1 MILSVDI
8 YSRSTWWKIAFLVF
22 CVFVG
27 AASLYITD
35 KLVTKLEE
43 REKQQIELYG
53 ESLKYL
59 MTSDVNTDINFFF
72 SKIQKSNENNSIPT
86 IHDNGRGY
94 LDSKNIDVPKGLS
107 TAETQ
112 VFLKKKLKEIIQDDN
127 APIELDMDFHKEYI
141 YYGNSQLLNIL
152 RYYPLFQLLIV
163 LIFGLAAYLLFD
175 SSRKSEQNRVWV
187 GLAKETAHQLGTPLS
202 SLTAWVEFFKTDP
215 TYDQEIVK
223 ELEKDVQRLD
233 VITTRFSNIGSTPV
247 LKNEDI
253 VETIETFM
261 SYLQKRISTKVSF
274 SFINELPPNTM
285 IKLNKYLFE
294 WVIENICKN
303 AVDAMEGIGA
313 LKVLIKETSNNQI
326 TIDISDTGKGIA
338 KKNLSKVFNP
348 GFSTKK
354 RGWGLGL
361 TLAKRII
368 ENYHNG
374 KLIVKSS
381 EINRGTTFRILLDG
395 QKLIND
401 KIITL

>member
-8 YSRSTWWKIAFLVF
+8 YSRNTWWKVAFLGF
-22 CVFVG
+22 CLLIG
-27 AASLYITD
+27 AFSLYFTD

-43 REKQQIELYG
+43 REKQQIEIYA
-53 ESLKYL
+53 ESFKYM
-59 MTSDVNTDINFFF
+59 MTSEPNKDISFFF
-72 SKIQKSNENNSIPT
+72 DKITKSNENNTIPT
-86 IHDNGRGY
+86 ILKYGSGY
-94 LDSKNIDVPKGLS
+94 LDSKNIEFPKELNS
-107 TAETQ
+107 DEKQ
-112 VFLKKKLKEIIQDDN
+112 LFLKAKLEEIIRDDN
-127 APIELDMDFHKEYI
+127 APIEVDAGFHKDYI

-152 RYYPLFQLLIV
+152 RYYPLFQLIV
-163 LIFGLAAYLLFD
+163 VLVFGFAAFLLFD
-175 SSRKSEQNRVWV
+175 ASRKSEQNRVWV

-215 TYDQEIVK
+215 TYDAEIVK

-233 VITTRFSNIGSTPV
+233 VITTRFSNIGSVPV
-247 LKNEDI
+247 LKDEDI

-274 SFINELPPNTM
+274 TLDNQLEATKTLKINR
-285 IKLNKYLFE
+285 YLFE

-303 AVDAMEGIGA
+303 AVDAMEGVGA
-313 LKVLIKETSNNQI
+313 LKVVLKESKNNQI
-326 TIDISDTGKGIA
+326 AIDISDTGKGIS

-374 KLIVKSS
+374 KLIVKNS
-381 EINRGTTFRILLDG
+381 EVNKGTTFRILLEG
-395 QKLIND
+395 
-401 KIITL
+401 

>member
-1 MILSVDI
+1 MILTVDI
-8 YSRSTWWKIAFLVF
+8 YSRNTWWKIAFLVF
-22 CVFVG
+22 CAMVG
-27 AASLYITD
+27 AFSLYLTD

-43 REKQQIELYG
+43 REKQQIEIYA
-53 ESLKYL
+53 ESFKYM
-59 MTSDVNTDINFFF
+59 MTNDVNKDINFFF
-72 SKIQKSNENNSIPT
+72 DKIKKSNENNTIP
-86 IHDNGRGY
+86 IISKDGSGY
-94 LDSKNIDVPKGLS
+94 LDSRNIEIPKELNS
-107 TAETQ
+107 QEKQT
-112 VFLKKKLKEIIQDDN
+112 FLKDKLEEIIRDN
-127 APIELDMDFHKEYI
+127 NVPIEVDMVFHKEYI

-163 LIFGLAAYLLFD
+163 LIFGLAAYLFFD
-175 SSRKSEQNRVWV
+175 ASRRSEQNRVWV

-233 VITTRFSNIGSTPV
+233 VITTRFSNIGSVPV
-247 LKNEDI
+247 LKEEDI

-274 SFINELPPNTM
+274 NFVNELPPNTM

-303 AVDAMEGIGA
+303 AVDAMEGVGA
-313 LKVLIKETSNNQI
+313 LKVVIRELKNSQI
-326 TIDISDTGKGIA
+326 AIDISDTGKGIA

-374 KLIVKSS
+374 KLMVKNS
-381 EINRGTTFRILLDG
+381 EINKGTTFRILLG
-395 QKLIND
+395 GVA
-401 KIITL
+401 

>member
-1 MILSVDI
+1 MILTVDI
-8 YSRSTWWKIAFLVF
+8 YSRNTWWKVAFLVF
-22 CVFVG
+22 CALVG
-27 AASLYITD
+27 AFSLYLTD

-43 REKQQIELYG
+43 REKQQIEIYA
-53 ESLKYL
+53 ESFKYM
-59 MTSDVNTDINFFF
+59 MTNDVNKDINFFF
-72 SKIQKSNENNSIPT
+72 DKIKKSNENNTIP
-86 IHDNGRGY
+86 IISKDGSGY
-94 LDSKNIDVPKGLS
+94 LESRNIEVPKGLNS
-107 TAETQ
+107 KEKQA
-112 VFLKKKLKEIIQDDN
+112 FLKGKLDEIIRDDN
-127 APIELDMDFHKEYI
+127 IPIEVDMVFHKEYI

-163 LIFGLAAYLLFD
+163 LIFGLAAYLFFD
-175 SSRKSEQNRVWV
+175 ASRKSEQNRVWV

-233 VITTRFSNIGSTPV
+233 VITTRFSNIGSIPV
-247 LKNEDI
+247 LKEED
-253 VETIETFM
+253 VAETIETFM
-261 SYLQKRISTKVSF
+261 SYLKKRISTKVSF
-274 SFINELPPNTM
+274 SFVNELPPNTM
-285 IKLNKYLFE
+285 LKLNKYLFE

-303 AVDAMEGIGA
+303 AVDAMEGVGA
-313 LKVLIKETSNNQI
+313 LKVVMKETKNKQI
-326 TIDISDTGKGIA
+326 AIDISDTGKGIA

-381 EINRGTTFRILLDG
+381 EINKGTTFRILLEG
-395 QKLIND
+395 AA
-401 KIITL
+401 

>member
-1 MILSVDI
+1 MILTVDI
-8 YSRSTWWKIAFLVF
+8 YSRNTWWKIAFLVF
-22 CVFVG
+22 CALVG

-35 KLVTKLEE
+35 KLVSKLEE
-43 REKQQIELYG
+43 REKQQIEIYA
-53 ESLKYL
+53 ESIKYT
-59 MTSDVNTDINFFF
+59 MTSDPNQDVNFFF
-72 SKIQKSNENNSIPT
+72 EKFKQANENNTIPV
-86 IHDNGRGY
+86 ILKNGTGY
-94 LDSKNIDVPKGLS
+94 LESNNIEIPKGLS
-107 TAETQ
+107 SKEKQ
-112 VFLKKKLKEIIQDDN
+112 DFLNKKLMEILKDDN

-152 RYYPLFQLLIV
+152 RYYPLFQLIVV
-163 LIFGLAAYLLFD
+163 LIFGLAAYLFFD
-175 SSRKSEQNRVWV
+175 ASRKSEQNRVWV

-202 SLTAWVEFFKTDP
+202 SLTAWVEYFKTDP

-223 ELEKDVQRLD
+223 ELDKDVQRLD
-233 VITTRFSNIGSTPV
+233 VITTRFSNIGSVPV
-247 LKNEDI
+247 LKEEDI

-274 SFINELPPNTM
+274 NLVNELPPNMM

-303 AVDAMEGIGA
+303 AVDAMEGVGA
-313 LKVLIKETSNNQI
+313 LKVVMKETKNKQI
-326 TIDISDTGKGIA
+326 AIDISDTGKGIA

-374 KLIVKSS
+374 KLTVKSS
-381 EINRGTTFRILLDG
+381 ELNKGTTFRILLGD
-395 QKLIND
+395 QA
-401 KIITL
+401 

>member
-1 MILSVDI
+1 MILTVDI
-8 YSRSTWWKIAFLVF
+8 YSRNTWWKIAFLVF
-22 CVFVG
+22 CAMVG
-27 AASLYITD
+27 AFSLYLTD

-43 REKQQIELYG
+43 REKQQIEIYA
-53 ESLKYL
+53 ESFKYM
-59 MTSDVNTDINFFF
+59 MTNDVNKDINFFF
-72 SKIQKSNENNSIPT
+72 DKIKKSNENNTIP
-86 IHDNGRGY
+86 IISKDGSGY
-94 LDSKNIDVPKGLS
+94 LDSRNIEIPKELNS
-107 TAETQ
+107 QEKQT
-112 VFLKKKLKEIIQDDN
+112 FLKDKLEEIIRDN
-127 APIELDMDFHKEYI
+127 NVPIEVDMVFHKEYI

-163 LIFGLAAYLLFD
+163 LIFGLAAYLFFD
-175 SSRKSEQNRVWV
+175 ASRRSEQNRVWV

-215 TYDQEIVK
+215 GYDQEIVK

-233 VITTRFSNIGSTPV
+233 VITTRFSNIGSVPV
-247 LKNEDI
+247 LKEEDI

-274 SFINELPPNTM
+274 SFVNELPPNTV

-303 AVDAMEGIGA
+303 AVDAMEGVGA
-313 LKVLIKETSNNQI
+313 LKVVIKELKNSQI
-326 TIDISDTGKGIA
+326 AIDISDTGKGIA
-338 KKNLSKVFNP
+338 KKNLSKIFNP

-374 KLIVKSS
+374 KLTVKNS
-381 EINRGTTFRILLDG
+381 EVNKGTTFRILLG
-395 QKLIND
+395 GVA
-401 KIITL
+401 

>member
-1 MILSVDI
+1 MILTVDI
-8 YSRSTWWKIAFLVF
+8 YSRNTWWKVAFLVF
-22 CVFVG
+22 CAIVG

-43 REKQQIELYG
+43 REKQQIEIYA
-53 ESLKYL
+53 ESFKYM
-59 MTSDVNTDINFFF
+59 MTNDVNKDINFFF
-72 SKIQKSNENNSIPT
+72 DKIKKSNENNTIP
-86 IHDNGRGY
+86 IISKDGSGY
-94 LDSKNIDVPKGLS
+94 LDSRNIEVPKGLNS
-107 TAETQ
+107 NEKQ
-112 VFLKKKLKEIIQDDN
+112 VFLKGKLEEIIRDDN
-127 APIELDMDFHKEYI
+127 IPIEVDMVFHKEYI

-163 LIFGLAAYLLFD
+163 LIFGLAAYLFFD
-175 SSRKSEQNRVWV
+175 ASRKSEQNRVWV

-202 SLTAWVEFFKTDP
+202 SLTAWVEFFKTDS

-233 VITTRFSNIGSTPV
+233 VITTRFSNIGSIPV
-247 LKNEDI
+247 LKEED
-253 VETIETFM
+253 VAETIETFM

-274 SFINELPPNTM
+274 SFVNELPPNTM
-285 IKLNKYLFE
+285 LKLNKYLFE
-294 WVIENICKN
+294 WVVENICKN
-303 AVDAMEGIGA
+303 AVDAMEGVGA
-313 LKVLIKETSNNQI
+313 LKVVMKETKNKQVA
-326 TIDISDTGKGIA
+326 IDISDTGKGIA
-338 KKNLSKVFNP
+338 KKNMSKVFNP

-381 EINRGTTFRILLDG
+381 EVNKGTTFRILLGG
-395 QKLIND
+395 QV
-401 KIITL
+401 

>member
-1 MILSVDI
+1 MILTVDI
-8 YSRSTWWKIAFLVF
+8 YSRNTWWKIAFLVF
-22 CVFVG
+22 CAMVG
-27 AASLYITD
+27 AFSLYLTD

-43 REKQQIELYG
+43 REKQQIEIYA
-53 ESLKYL
+53 ESFKYM
-59 MTSDVNTDINFFF
+59 MTNDVNKDINFFF
-72 SKIQKSNENNSIPT
+72 DKIKKSNENNTIP
-86 IHDNGRGY
+86 IISKDGSGY
-94 LDSKNIDVPKGLS
+94 LDSRNIEIPKELNS
-107 TAETQ
+107 QEKQT
-112 VFLKKKLKEIIQDDN
+112 FLKDKLEEIIRDN
-127 APIELDMDFHKEYI
+127 NVPIEVDMVFHKEYI

-163 LIFGLAAYLLFD
+163 LIFGLAAYLFFD
-175 SSRKSEQNRVWV
+175 ASRKSEQNRVWV
-187 GLAKETAHQLGTPLS
+187 GLAKETAHQLGTPIS

-233 VITTRFSNIGSTPV
+233 VITTRFSNIGSVPV
-247 LKNEDI
+247 LKEEDI

-274 SFINELPPNTM
+274 NFVNELPPNTM

-303 AVDAMEGIGA
+303 AVDAMEGVGA
-313 LKVLIKETSNNQI
+313 LKVVIRELKNSQI
-326 TIDISDTGKGIA
+326 AIDISDTGKGIA

-374 KLIVKSS
+374 KLMVKNS
-381 EINRGTTFRILLDG
+381 EINKGTTFRILLG
-395 QKLIND
+395 GVA
-401 KIITL
+401 

>member
-1 MILSVDI
+1 MVLTVDI
-8 YSRSTWWKIAFLVF
+8 YSRNTWWKIAFLVF
-22 CVFVG
+22 CVIVG
-27 AASLYITD
+27 AFSLYLTD
-35 KLVTKLEE
+35 KLVSKLEE
-43 REKQQIELYG
+43 REKQQIELYA
-53 ESLKYL
+53 ESFKYA
-59 MTSDVNTDINFFF
+59 MTSDVNKDINFFF
-72 SKIQKSNENNSIPT
+72 DKIQKSNENNTIPT
-86 IHDNGRGY
+86 IHDNGSGY
-94 LDSKNIDVPKGLS
+94 LDSKNIDVPKGLN
-107 TAETQ
+107 TLETQ
-112 VFLKKKLKEIIQDDN
+112 TFLKSKLDEIIRDDN

-163 LIFGLAAYLLFD
+163 LIFGLAAYLFFD
-175 SSRKSEQNRVWV
+175 ASRKSEQNRVWV

-233 VITTRFSNIGSTPV
+233 VITTRFSNIGSIPV
-247 LKNEDI
+247 LKEED
-253 VETIETFM
+253 VAETIETFM

-274 SFINELPPNTM
+274 SFVNELPPNTM
-285 IKLNKYLFE
+285 LKLNKYLFE
-294 WVIENICKN
+294 WVVENICKN
-303 AVDAMEGIGA
+303 AVDAMEGVGA
-313 LKVLIKETSNNQI
+313 LKVVMKETKNKQI
-326 TIDISDTGKGIA
+326 AIDISDTGKGIA
-338 KKNLSKVFNP
+338 KKNVSKVFNP

-381 EINRGTTFRILLDG
+381 EVNKGTTFRILLG
-395 QKLIND
+395 GEA
-401 KIITL
+401 

>member
-1 MILSVDI
+1 MILTVDI
-8 YSRSTWWKIAFLVF
+8 YSRNTWWKIAFLVF
-22 CVFVG
+22 CAMVG
-27 AASLYITD
+27 AFSLYLTD

-43 REKQQIELYG
+43 REKQQIEIYA
-53 ESLKYL
+53 ESFKYM
-59 MTSDVNTDINFFF
+59 MTNDVNKDINFFF
-72 SKIQKSNENNSIPT
+72 DKIKKSNENNTIP
-86 IHDNGRGY
+86 IISKDGSGY
-94 LDSKNIDVPKGLS
+94 LDSRNIEIPKELNS
-107 TAETQ
+107 QEKQT
-112 VFLKKKLKEIIQDDN
+112 FLKDKLEEIIRDN
-127 APIELDMDFHKEYI
+127 NVPIEVDMVFHKEYI

-163 LIFGLAAYLLFD
+163 LIFGLAAYLFFD
-175 SSRKSEQNRVWV
+175 ASRRSEQNRVWV

-233 VITTRFSNIGSTPV
+233 VITTRFSNIGSVPV
-247 LKNEDI
+247 LKEEDI

-274 SFINELPPNTM
+274 SFVNELPPNTV

-303 AVDAMEGIGA
+303 AVDAMEGVGA
-313 LKVLIKETSNNQI
+313 LKVVIRELKNSQI
-326 TIDISDTGKGIA
+326 AIDISDTGKGIA

-374 KLIVKSS
+374 KLMVKNS
-381 EINRGTTFRILLDG
+381 EINKGTTFRILLG
-395 QKLIND
+395 GVA
-401 KIITL
+401 

>member
-1 MILSVDI
+1 MILTVDI
-8 YSRSTWWKIAFLVF
+8 YSRNTWWKVAFLVF
-22 CVFVG
+22 CAMVG

-43 REKQQIELYG
+43 REKQQIEIYA
-53 ESLKYL
+53 ESFKYM
-59 MTSDVNTDINFFF
+59 MTNDVNKDINFFF
-72 SKIQKSNENNSIPT
+72 DKIKKSNENNTIP
-86 IHDNGRGY
+86 IISKDGSGY
-94 LDSKNIDVPKGLS
+94 LDSRNIEVPKGLNS
-107 TAETQ
+107 NEKQA
-112 VFLKKKLKEIIQDDN
+112 FLKGKLEEIIRDDN
-127 APIELDMDFHKEYI
+127 IPIEVDMVFHKEYI

-163 LIFGLAAYLLFD
+163 LIFGLAAYLFFD
-175 SSRKSEQNRVWV
+175 ASRKSEQNRVWV

-233 VITTRFSNIGSTPV
+233 VITTRFSNIGSIPV
-247 LKNEDI
+247 LKEED
-253 VETIETFM
+253 VAETIETVM

-274 SFINELPPNTM
+274 SFVNELPPNTM
-285 IKLNKYLFE
+285 LKLNKYLFE
-294 WVIENICKN
+294 WVVENICKN
-303 AVDAMEGIGA
+303 AVDAMEGVGA
-313 LKVLIKETSNNQI
+313 LKVVMKETKNKQI
-326 TIDISDTGKGIA
+326 AIDISDTGKGIA
-338 KKNLSKVFNP
+338 KKNMSKVFNP

-374 KLIVKSS
+374 KLMVKSS
-381 EINRGTTFRILLDG
+381 EVNKGTTFRILLGG
-395 QKLIND
+395 QV
-401 KIITL
+401 

>member
-1 MILSVDI
+1 MILTVDI
-8 YSRSTWWKIAFLVF
+8 YSRNTWWKVAFLVF

-27 AASLYITD
+27 AASLYVTD
-35 KLVTKLEE
+35 KLVGKLEE
-43 REKQQIELYG
+43 REKLQIEIFA
-53 ESLKYL
+53 ESYKYM
-59 MTSDVNTDINFFF
+59 MTSENNKDINFFF
-72 SKIQKSNENNSIPT
+72 EKIMASYENNTIPV
-86 IHDNGRGY
+86 ILKKEGGY
-94 LDSKNIDVPKGLS
+94 LESKNIEIPKELS
-107 TAETQ
+107 SDTTKQ
-112 VFLKKKLKEIIQDDN
+112 VFLNKKLNEIIRDDN
-127 APIELDMDFHKEYI
+127 KPIELDMDFHKEFL

-152 RYYPLFQLLIV
+152 RYYPLFQLLVV
-163 LIFGLAAYLLFD
+163 LIFGLAAYLFFD
-175 SSRKSEQNRVWV
+175 ASRKSEQNRVWV

-233 VITTRFSNIGSTPV
+233 VITTRFSNIGSVPV
-247 LKNEDI
+247 LKEEDI

-274 SFINELPPNTM
+274 SLVNELPPNTM

-303 AVDAMEGIGA
+303 AVDAMEGVGA
-313 LKVLIKETSNNQI
+313 LKVLIKESKNKQI

-368 ENYHNG
+368 ENYHDG
-374 KLIVKSS
+374 KLIVKNSDV
-381 EINRGTTFRILLDG
+381 NKGTTFRILLG
-395 QKLIND
+395 GAE
-401 KIITL
+401 

>member
-1 MILSVDI
+1 MILTVDI
-8 YSRSTWWKIAFLVF
+8 YSRNTWWKVAFLVF

-27 AASLYITD
+27 AVSLYVTD

-43 REKQQIELYG
+43 REKLQIEIFA
-53 ESLKYL
+53 ESYKYT
-59 MTSDVNTDINFFF
+59 MTSDMNQDINFFF
-72 SKIQKSNENNSIPT
+72 EKVMASYENNTIPV
-86 IHDNGRGY
+86 ILKKEGGY
-94 LDSKNIDVPKGLS
+94 LESKNIDIPKALNS
-107 TAETQ
+107 KEQQ
-112 VFLKKKLKEIIQDDN
+112 VFLKENLEQIVREDN
-127 APIELDMDFHKEYI
+127 KPIEVDMGLHKEFI

-163 LIFGLAAYLLFD
+163 LIFGLAAYLFFD
-175 SSRKSEQNRVWV
+175 ASRKSEQNRVWV

-233 VITTRFSNIGSTPV
+233 VITTRFSNIGSVPV
-247 LKNEDI
+247 LKEENV

-303 AVDAMEGIGA
+303 AVDAMEGVGA
-313 LKVLIKETSNNQI
+313 LKVVIKKLKNSQI
-326 TIDISDTGKGIA
+326 AIDISDTGKGIA

-368 ENYHNG
+368 ENYHDG
-374 KLIVKSS
+374 KLTVKSS
-381 EINRGTTFRILLDG
+381 EVNKGTTFRILLGGAD
-395 QKLIND
+395 
-401 KIITL
+401 